1 MSEYDYKDD
10 VNINPDELDIEWLK
24 QATLYA
30 KYSKL
35 APDANDR
42 VRRLEQKVKVIRS
55 QLILEASEKGE
66 EILGKG
72 VKPTGQPI
80 EAYYRTHEKHI
91 EAKKEL
97 FEAMTEAEMINN
109 ALFALQQK
117 KTALENLTRLVLS
130 GYFSTP
136 TVPRELGER
145 WKEVLENGKNNRQ
158 EDVSD
163 RMLSRRR
170 RRSGDSE

>member
-1 MSEYDYKDD
+1 MSEYDYKED
-10 VNINPDELDIEWLK
+10 VNINPGELDVEWLK

-30 KYSKL
+30 KYSQL

-42 VRRLEQKVKVIRS
+42 VRKLEQKLKVIRS

-97 FEAMTEAEMINN
+97 FEAMYEAEMINN
-109 ALFALQQK
+109 ALFSLQQK
-117 KTALENLTRLVLS
+117 KTALENLTKLVLS
-130 GYFSTP
+130 GYFAAPSI
-136 TVPRELGER
+136 PRELGER
-145 WKEVLENGKNNRQ
+145 WKEVLEVGKDNRQ
-158 EDVSD
+158 ETVSE
-163 RMLSRRR
+163 RMLSRKR
-170 RRSGDSE
+170 RRSETTE